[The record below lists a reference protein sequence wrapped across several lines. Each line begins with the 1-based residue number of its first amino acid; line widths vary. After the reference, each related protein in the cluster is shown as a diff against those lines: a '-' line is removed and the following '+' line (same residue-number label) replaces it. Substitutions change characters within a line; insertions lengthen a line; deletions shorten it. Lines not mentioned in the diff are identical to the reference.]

1 MDVCFF
7 NKLLHIFAN
16 MNNVL
21 NNISKNLYLCSVC
34 INTHTH
40 THTHTHTFS
49 LYVRR
54 IYSLVSLYE
63 RALPSGDVRF
73 LVFKAKLSKSD
84 E

>member
-40 THTHTHTFS
+40 TFS
-49 LYVRR
+49 LYV
-54 IYSLVSLYE
+54 ICKEDIQFGISI
-63 RALPSGDVRF
+63 
-73 LVFKAKLSKSD
+73 
-84 E
+84 

>member
-40 THTHTHTFS
+40 THIFFICKEDIQFGIS
-49 LYVRR
+49 
-54 IYSLVSLYE
+54 I
-63 RALPSGDVRF
+63 
-73 LVFKAKLSKSD
+73 
-84 E
+84 

>member
-40 THTHTHTFS
+40 THTHTHIFFICKEDIQFGIS
-49 LYVRR
+49 
-54 IYSLVSLYE
+54 I
-63 RALPSGDVRF
+63 
-73 LVFKAKLSKSD
+73 
-84 E
+84 

>member
-34 INTHTH
+34 I
-40 THTHTHTFS
+40 HTHTFS
-49 LYVRR
+49 LYVICKR

-73 LVFKAKLSKSD
+73 LVFKAKLSKCD

>member
-34 INTHTH
+34 INTHI
-40 THTHTHTFS
+40 FFICKEDIQFGIS
-49 LYVRR
+49 
-54 IYSLVSLYE
+54 I
-63 RALPSGDVRF
+63 
-73 LVFKAKLSKSD
+73 
-84 E
+84 